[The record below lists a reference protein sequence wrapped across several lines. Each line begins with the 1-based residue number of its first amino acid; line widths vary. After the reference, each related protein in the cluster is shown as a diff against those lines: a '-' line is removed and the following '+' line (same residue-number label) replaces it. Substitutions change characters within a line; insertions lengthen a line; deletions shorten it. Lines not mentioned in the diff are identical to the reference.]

1 MNKIL
6 NINVGGYALTID
18 DDAYEYLQAYLDSI
32 RRRFRESEGR
42 DEILTDI
49 EARVGELI
57 HEGMGNRT
65 IVMQP
70 DVEAVLEV
78 MGKPEDFG
86 DDPAA
91 SGGGTTA
98 SNGRSTSS
106 SGTGTHQSS
115 IRTGKRLFRD
125 EEDSV
130 VGGVCSGLAAY
141 FGVHDPV
148 WVRLLFVL
156 LFFLS
161 FGFWVPAYILLW
173 VLVPPAKSAA
183 DRLAMRGEPINVDNI
198 AREIEDSFERLS
210 GKVNEYGA
218 GAKAKSGSA
227 AQNAMSAGVSAI
239 GQVFAFAVRIFVK
252 FWVVIALIVAISLFI
267 ATATGWIA
275 GVWVLFTAGP
285 FIHYFSPFSGVT
297 NWLVFADLFLL
308 LGIPLMGLCLTFAR
322 VLLKTRTP
330 KWLGGGLAMLWTV
343 SVIAAFS
350 FIAFASQEY
359 CRKGS
364 LTQTVDLS
372 NVASDT
378 LRVEANNLI
387 DPDAE
392 TEWWFDSEG
401 IRINGD
407 RLDLNGPIEI
417 RVRRSTSGRFECI
430 QNITARA
437 ASQNEAVEYAAQTGF
452 SVNANGNHLRI
463 PTGYSIQKGQRWR
476 VQMIKITIG
485 VPEGKFI
492 TFDKDIYNHAAA
504 DMSEYSD
511 DIDGNYI
518 SRRPD
523 RMFRMTADG
532 LVCADC
538 PQFGDREYESDR
550 TYENFILEGDIKT
563 EIRKGDRFKI
573 TVEGGAGDVQTIRT
587 GNKITFTTNGKST
600 NGASRVFIE
609 TPTFTSLHADNTGD
623 VTIRGFD
630 EGRATISVRGNSKV
644 RAFLDCNQL
653 GLTLSGKCSVELTGE
668 GNELEANLADGA
680 ILEAANWR
688 THHADISASDGSKA
702 RVYASDDADVNT
714 DANSQV
720 KVDGNAQV
728 RKKE

>member
-18 DDAYEYLQAYLDSI
+18 DDAYEYLQAYLESI
-32 RRRFRESEGR
+32 RRRFSESEGR

-49 EARVGELI
+49 EARIGELI

-70 DVEAVLEV
+70 DVESVLEV

-86 DDPAA
+86 DPAE
-91 SGGGTTA
+91 SSTGRTTTSSTGTRT
-98 SNGRSTSS
+98 STSPPPL
-106 SGTGTHQSS
+106 SS

-125 EEDSV
+125 EEDAV
-130 VGGVCSGLAAY
+130 VGGVCSGMAAY

-148 WVRLLFVL
+148 WMRLLFVL

-173 VLVPPAKSAA
+173 ILVPPAKSAA
-183 DRLAMRGEPINVDNI
+183 DRLSMRGEPINVDNI

-210 GKVNEYGA
+210 GKVNEF
-218 GAKAKSGSA
+218 GAKAKGST

-252 FWVVIALIVAISLFI
+252 FWVVIALIIAVSLFI
-267 ATATGWIA
+267 AMASGWVA

-285 FIHYFSPFSGVT
+285 YINYFSPFSGIA
-297 NWLVFADLFLL
+297 NWLVFANLFFL
-308 LGIPLMGLCLTFAR
+308 LGIPVIGLCLTFTR

-330 KWLGGGLAMLWTV
+330 RWLGGGLTMLWIV
-343 SVIAAFS
+343 NLISAFVL
-350 FIAFASQEY
+350 IGTASKEY
-359 CRKGS
+359 RRKGT

-372 NVASDT
+372 RMSSDT
-378 LRVEANNLI
+378 LRVEANQLI
-387 DPDAE
+387 DGDAG
-392 TEWWFDSEG
+392 TEWWFDEEG

-437 ASQNEAVEYAAQTGF
+437 STQNQAVEYAAETGF
-452 SVNANGNHLRI
+452 AINTDGNRLSI

-476 VQMIKITIG
+476 VQMVKITIG
-485 VPEGKFI
+485 VPDGKFI
-492 TFDKDIYNHAAA
+492 TFDKDIYSHAAA

-523 RMFRMTADG
+523 RMFRMTSDG

-550 TYENFILEGDIKT
+550 NYENFILEGDFKT

-573 TVEGGAGDVQTIRT
+573 TVEGAAGDIQTIRT
-587 GNKITFTTNGKST
+587 GDKITFTTNGKTT
-600 NGASRVFIE
+600 NGSSRVFIE
-609 TPTFTSLHADNTGD
+609 TPVFTSLHADNTGD
-623 VTIRGFD
+623 VTIRGFY
-630 EGRATISVRGNSKV
+630 EGRATISVRGNSKI
-644 RAFLDCNQL
+644 RAFLDCNEL
-653 GLTLSGKCSVELTGE
+653 ALTLSGKCNVELTGE
-668 GNELEANLADGA
+668 GSDLEANLADGA

-688 THHADISASDGSKA
+688 THRADISASDGSKA
-702 RVYASDDADVNT
+702 RVYVSEHADVNT
-714 DANSQV
+714 DDNSQV
-720 KVDGNAQV
+720 KVDGNAQID
-728 RKKE
+728 KKE